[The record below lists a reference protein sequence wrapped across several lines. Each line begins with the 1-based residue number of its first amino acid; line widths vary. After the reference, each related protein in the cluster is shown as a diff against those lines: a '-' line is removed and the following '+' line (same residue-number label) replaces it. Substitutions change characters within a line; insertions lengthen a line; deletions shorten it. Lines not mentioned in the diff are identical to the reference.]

1 MDTFSKDDVV
11 ADVFA
16 GVGPFALPAAKK
28 GCAVLANDLNP
39 ESYKYLKINID
50 KSKVCSVTCSK
61 GHKTDCETF
70 RSLHSS
76 VRRARMAKISLG
88 RPSNVLSRILSHQL
102 PRQSAEPN
110 GCVRESLPER
120 KGSLNNLLMRQPNPP
135 VHRADV

>member
-28 GCAVLANDLNP
+28 GCAVLANALNP

-50 KSKVCSVTCSK
+50 KNKVRSVACINE
-61 GHKTDCETF
+61 HKTDSETR
-70 RSLHSS
+70 RSLRSS

-88 RPSNVLSRILSHQL
+88 RPSSVLSRILSHPL

-120 KGSLNNLLMRQPNPP
+120 KGSLNNLSMR
-135 VHRADV
+135 